1 VILLLVGSCTDSAR
15 EPNAV
20 STAPT
25 AATVAMAGEVLV
37 GAGDIADCTT
47 NADSLTAS
55 ILDTIPGTVFAAGD
69 NAYPNGTSSDYA
81 NCYEPTWGRHKART
95 RPVPGNHEY
104 NTSGAAGYFNYFGA
118 AAGDPTKGYY
128 SYDLGSWHIIA
139 LNSNIAHSAGSPQ
152 EQWLRADLAA
162 HPARCTLAYWHHPLF
177 SSSTVAPDAAA
188 GALWQALYEAGAE
201 LVLNGHHH
209 DYERFAPQTP
219 AGALDPTF
227 GVREFVVGTGGGEG
241 LFPFGMTAPNSEVRN
256 NQAFGVLKL
265 TLGADG
271 YAWQFI
277 PVAGRTFTDS
287 GSATCHD
294 APSAPP
300 PMNHAPTAAPGGAY
314 SGAEGA
320 AVSFDGSGSSDPD
333 GDALT
338 YAWTFGDGTTGTGV
352 STTHTYADDG
362 NYTVTLTVTDSHG
375 AASSPGTTSAAIANV
390 APGVNAGPNQSAKAG
405 SPFTLTATFTDR
417 GVNDV
422 PWSYTIDWG
431 DGLPATTGAT
441 SSQADPITATHIYV
455 VPSVYTVRVTVRD
468 KDGAAG
474 SDDLV
479 VTVALPF

>member
-1 VILLLVGSCTDSAR
+1 MILLLVGSCTDSAR

-241 LFPFGMTAPNSEVRN
+241 LFPFGMSAPNSEVRN
-256 NQAFGVLKL
+256 NQAFGFGERHLPRCSVRPAARESRSDRRSRRSVLRRR
-265 TLGADG
+265 
-271 YAWQFI
+271 
-277 PVAGRTFTDS
+277 GRGRELRRQRLVRSRRRRVDLRLDVRRW
-287 GSATCHD
+287 H
-294 APSAPP
+294 
-300 PMNHAPTAAPGGAY
+300 HR
-314 SGAEGA
+314 
-320 AVSFDGSGSSDPD
+320 
-333 GDALT
+333 
-338 YAWTFGDGTTGTGV
+338 
-352 STTHTYADDG
+352 
-362 NYTVTLTVTDSHG
+362 HG
-375 AASSPGTTSAAIANV
+375 
-390 APGVNAGPNQSAKAG
+390 
-405 SPFTLTATFTDR
+405 R
-417 GVNDV
+417 
-422 PWSYTIDWG
+422 
-431 DGLPATTGAT
+431 
-441 SSQADPITATHIYV
+441 
-455 VPSVYTVRVTVRD
+455 
-468 KDGAAG
+468 
-474 SDDLV
+474 
-479 VTVALPF
+479 